1 MKENTVEKIRK
12 KIKTFGSLIF
22 VGILTLVLI
31 FNSVYTINEQEKGVV
46 LTFGKPTTVV
56 NSGLNFKIPFIQSV
70 EKVNTTIR
78 GFAIGYDENNNYTN
92 DAVMITN
99 DFNFVNV
106 DFFVEWRITDPI
118 KALYAAEN
126 PVDILSKTVQSSA
139 RAVIG
144 NDSIDSILTTG
155 KNEIQAKSKEGVA
168 ETLDKLDI
176 GIQIHSITIQDA
188 EPPTAEIMAAFN
200 AVEDAKQ
207 QKDTFVNDANKYKNE
222 QLPAAEAK
230 ADKYLQEA
238 EAQKQARI
246 NEANGQVARFN
257 AMFEEYI
264 KNPEITKLRLFYEA
278 MEEIMPGLEVVIEN
292 TDGSTSKVYP
302 VKPFTNGGSAN
313 EN

>member
-1 MKENTVEKIRK
+1 MKENTAEKIRN

-22 VGILTLVLI
+22 VGILALILI

-78 GFAIGYDENNNYTN
+78 GFAIGYDEDNNYTN

-155 KNEIQAKSKEGVA
+155 KNEIQAKIKEGVA

-302 VKPFTNGGSAN
+302 VKPFTNGGSTN

>member
-99 DFNFVNV
+99 DFNFINV

-155 KNEIQAKSKEGVA
+155 KNEIQAKIKEGVA

-302 VKPFTNGGSAN
+302 VKPFTNGGSTN

>member
-1 MKENTVEKIRK
+1 MKENTAEKIRN

-22 VGILTLVLI
+22 VGILALILI

-144 NDSIDSILTTG
+144 NDSIDSIHTTG
-155 KNEIQAKSKEGVA
+155 KNEIQAKIKEGVA

-302 VKPFTNGGSAN
+302 VKPFTNGGSTN

>member
-1 MKENTVEKIRK
+1 M
-12 KIKTFGSLIF
+12 
-22 VGILTLVLI
+22 
-31 FNSVYTINEQEKGVV
+31 V

-155 KNEIQAKSKEGVA
+155 KNEIQAKIKEGVA

-302 VKPFTNGGSAN
+302 VKPFTNGGSTN

>member
-1 MKENTVEKIRK
+1 MKENTAEKIRN

-22 VGILTLVLI
+22 VGILALILI

-118 KALYAAEN
+118 KALYAAES

-155 KNEIQAKSKEGVA
+155 KNEIQAKIKEGVA

-188 EPPTAEIMAAFN
+188 EPPTQEIMAAFN

-207 QKDTFVNDANKYKNE
+207 QKDTYVNDANKYKNE

-302 VKPFTNGGSAN
+302 VKPFTNGGSTN

>member
-1 MKENTVEKIRK
+1 MKENTAEKIRK

-155 KNEIQAKSKEGVA
+155 KNEIQAKIKEGVA

-302 VKPFTNGGSAN
+302 VKPFTNGGSTN

>member
-1 MKENTVEKIRK
+1 MKENTAEKIRK

-99 DFNFVNV
+99 DFNFINV

-155 KNEIQAKSKEGVA
+155 KNEIQAKIKEGVA

-302 VKPFTNGGSAN
+302 VKPFTNGGSTN